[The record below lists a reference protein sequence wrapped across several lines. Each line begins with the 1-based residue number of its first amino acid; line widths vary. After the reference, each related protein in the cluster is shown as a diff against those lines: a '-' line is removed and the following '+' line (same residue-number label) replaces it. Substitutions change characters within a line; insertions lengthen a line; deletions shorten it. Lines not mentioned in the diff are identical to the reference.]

1 MGLPGGRMKCCNMKR
16 AADAACGEEIGQ
28 GREVWPSNY
37 SALNSMNRPLQRVFL
52 ALSAAFVLLPGMSAF
67 GRRNSPPPAQ
77 QPSVP
82 LSQKPN
88 PPTRQLLDLPPK
100 WLELVQDMPPAQQ
113 ERFLAN
119 NQRFRSLSPQRQD
132 QIRRR
137 LQIWNNLTPEQ
148 RQALLERQTVWEQM
162 TPGQQR
168 YVRQTLLPQWQ
179 SLPPAR
185 RQFVLKKLR
194 SLRGLDDSQRSA
206 ALNDPAFVSGLS
218 PEEEHILRD
227 LATLRVSSPE
237 PPPGS

>member
-1 MGLPGGRMKCCNMKR
+1 MKR

-37 SALNSMNRPLQRVFL
+37 WCYGFGAKSMNRHSQRVFL
-52 ALSAAFVLLPGMSAF
+52 ALSAAFVLLPSMSAF
-67 GRRNSPPPAQ
+67 GRRNSPAPAQLNAQ
-77 QPSVP
+77 QPAVP

-218 PEEEHILRD
+218 PEEQHILRD